1 MGKRLINVD
10 EVEEIIPVL
19 VGKLLENNL
28 ITEKQADQIICA
40 IFNDNCLGEY
50 GEGDVETMANE
61 EYNKWLILYFD
72 MQSINLQFNCNDI
85 ASSLKAQRDKIK
97 QFCIDCL
104 TGVKHQADSFLFDTN
119 ACIFSTSE
127 TRELLFSHEE
137 YLILE
142 ADTTKAVDGKYPLD
156 YATEIIESNL
166 DDIIDYIVQSGTETY
181 NDRTPKG
188 LRMCNLTGEPLQANV
203 LEHIEDIILNIKD
216 HYETFAVV
224 PRGKSKLQVYMTIS
238 NGTNGAEGCIINSME
253 DVLNVLK
260 NLRKYKGVNWSQLLE
275 VGIDNADDLYWW
287 YVTFSIDT
295 TAV

>member
-1 MGKRLINVD
+1 M
-10 EVEEIIPVL
+10 
-19 VGKLLENNL
+19 
-28 ITEKQADQIICA
+28 T
-40 IFNDNCLGEY
+40 
-50 GEGDVETMANE
+50 NE

-104 TGVKHQADSFLFDTN
+104 TGVKYQADSFLFDTN

-142 ADTTKAVDGKYPLD
+142 VDTTKAVDGKYPLD
-156 YATEIIESNL
+156 YATEIVESNL

-181 NDRTPKG
+181 NDRTSRGFRNRWSPYNEEERKQVIKLFNSGTWYDTLGSLKHLYYERTPKN
-188 LRMCNLTGEPLQANV
+188 LKMCNLTGKPLQDNV
-203 LEHIEDIILNIKD
+203 LGYIEDIILNIKD
-216 HYETFAVV
+216 RYETFAVV

>member
-1 MGKRLINVD
+1 
-10 EVEEIIPVL
+10 
-19 VGKLLENNL
+19 
-28 ITEKQADQIICA
+28 
-40 IFNDNCLGEY
+40 
-50 GEGDVETMANE
+50 
-61 EYNKWLILYFD
+61 

-142 ADTTKAVDGKYPLD
+142 ADTTKVVDGKYPLD

-181 NDRTPKG
+181 NDRTSRGFGNRWSPYNEEERKQVIKLFNSGTWYDTLGSLKHLYYERTPKG
-188 LRMCNLTGEPLQANV
+188 LRMCNLTGKPLQANV

-216 HYETFAVV
+216 HYETFAVI
-224 PRGKSKLQVYMTIS
+224 PRGESKLQVYMTIS
-238 NGTNGAEGCIINSME
+238 NGTNGAEGCIINPME

-260 NLRKYKGVNWSQLLE
+260 GLRKCKGVTWSQLLE

>member
-50 GEGDVETMANE
+50 GEGDVHQDVETMANE
-61 EYNKWLILYFD
+61 
-72 MQSINLQFNCNDI
+72 
-85 ASSLKAQRDKIK
+85 
-97 QFCIDCL
+97 
-104 TGVKHQADSFLFDTN
+104 
-119 ACIFSTSE
+119 
-127 TRELLFSHEE
+127 
-137 YLILE
+137 
-142 ADTTKAVDGKYPLD
+142 
-156 YATEIIESNL
+156 
-166 DDIIDYIVQSGTETY
+166 
-181 NDRTPKG
+181 
-188 LRMCNLTGEPLQANV
+188 
-203 LEHIEDIILNIKD
+203 
-216 HYETFAVV
+216 
-224 PRGKSKLQVYMTIS
+224 
-238 NGTNGAEGCIINSME
+238 AEGCIINSME